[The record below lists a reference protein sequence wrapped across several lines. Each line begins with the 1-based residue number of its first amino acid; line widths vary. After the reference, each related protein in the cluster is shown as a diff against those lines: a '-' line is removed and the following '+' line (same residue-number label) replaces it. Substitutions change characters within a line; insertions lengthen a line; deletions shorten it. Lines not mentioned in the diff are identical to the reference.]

1 MRPPSGVWGG
11 SRSNKPFAVPFPALG
26 KLPGMF
32 KKSRMSPCTEKET
45 MISLVG
51 FINIS
56 NTFKKMVSETPTV
69 YTWVQDIEN
78 TLRLGGKHACMD
90 LNMFLK
96 SEFSAMSS
104 CFLAS

>member
-11 SRSNKPFAVPFPALG
+11 SRSNMPFAVPFPALG

-56 NTFKKMVSETPTV
+56 NTFEKMVSETPTV
-69 YTWVQDIEN
+69 YTWVQDILK
-78 TLRLGGKHACMD
+78 THLG
-90 LNMFLK
+90 
-96 SEFSAMSS
+96 
-104 CFLAS
+104 